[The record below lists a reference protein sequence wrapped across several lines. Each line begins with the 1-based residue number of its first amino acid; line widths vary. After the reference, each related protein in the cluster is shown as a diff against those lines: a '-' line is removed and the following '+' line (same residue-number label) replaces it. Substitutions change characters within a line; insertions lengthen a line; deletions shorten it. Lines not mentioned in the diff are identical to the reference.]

1 MLKVT
6 LSDIQQIMN
15 DYHIT
20 ERAADF
26 SELQRY
32 DYDKGDESS
41 KEVRLIIKV
50 IFESRSPVVIRF
62 KNENSVTEE
71 MIEKQSRFAET
82 LHSKGIVTPHNYS
95 NSGRFA
101 MT

>member
-82 LHSKGIVTPHNYS
+82 LHS
-95 NSGRFA
+95 
-101 MT
+101 